1 MSYRFMSNIHN
12 FDEFNNPEKAYISVS
27 TDDVIN
33 FTDANEVNQ
42 KASFLMVRA
51 HKDNDLLIQILPYNY
66 GVYVPATELWS
77 VDSLSDIN
85 GITIKKSFQTTST
98 SVTELPTGKIQW
110 MIGYK

>member
-1 MSYRFMSNIHN
+1 MGYRFMSNIHD
-12 FDEFNNPEKAYISVS
+12 FDEFSSPEKAYISVS
-27 TDDVIN
+27 TNEAIN
-33 FTDANEVNQ
+33 FTDVNDIDQ

-66 GVYVPATELWS
+66 GVYVPASELWS

-85 GITIKKSFQTTST
+85 GIVIKKSFQATST